1 MGSWMCKFHSRDRFH
16 PSDAILN
23 SLSHSLGRS
32 AAREGFWEVL
42 PGSPGMSLGVPGAVP
57 SPSSGFWAD
66 PARSHLF
73 PEFLEQ
79 GMPDS
84 PGGAACALGSHPRG
98 KGAFSA
104 FFCVLTP
111 TNPCTKG
118 SPCLQAGTSR
128 GILLLWVGLE
138 LSELKFLLEEPESP
152 CQSQSSLEIPLQ
164 MEFGG
169 F

>member
-1 MGSWMCKFHSRDRFH
+1 MGSWMCKFQFQGSIPSFRCNSEFPLPLPREISSQGGILGSASRLPWDVPGCPWGCPLTQLRV
-16 PSDAILN
+16 
-23 SLSHSLGRS
+23 LGRPCQVS
-32 AAREGFWEVL
+32 PFPRGF
-42 PGSPGMSLGVPGAVP
+42 GA
-57 SPSSGFWAD
+57 GNA
-66 PARSHLF
+66 
-73 PEFLEQ
+73 
-79 GMPDS
+79 GS
-84 PGGAACALGSHPRG
+84 PGGAACALGSRPRG